1 MALVNVIPFSF
12 RNLFRRLK
20 ISTVSWND
28 HYPSLQ
34 ESRGV
39 FSDNSTTIKNKAFP
53 TLNTGKFKNMT
64 RNDMASFAFSDD
76 HVSTAQLFATVDSYM
91 SYYLTPEGAEF
102 LSEGYGFKGDYTES
116 INPVEYIEYLK
127 LPVSSKYERPLQ
139 GMSEVIDALVAS
151 VRDYEG
157 TLYKD
162 NEVVSIEKIK
172 TKFTL
177 TTKKL
182 TVSAEKIVIATHPVA
197 FMKIKG
203 GVAEEIQREPVFQ
216 SIIIM
221 PAFKGA
227 AVYKEAWWS
236 NKTITNLTLEPRQ
249 RFISNSNCLGVT
261 MPYG

>member
-1 MALVNVIPFSF
+1 
-12 RNLFRRLK
+12 
-20 ISTVSWND
+20 
-28 HYPSLQ
+28 
-34 ESRGV
+34 
-39 FSDNSTTIKNKAFP
+39 
-53 TLNTGKFKNMT
+53 
-64 RNDMASFAFSDD
+64 MASFAFRDD

-102 LSEGYGFKGDYTES
+102 VSAGSSFKGVYTES
-116 INPVEYIEYLK
+116 INPVAYIEYVK
-127 LPVSSKYERPLQ
+127 LPVLRKYKRPLK
-139 GMSEVIDALVAS
+139 GMSAITDALVAS
-151 VRDYEG
+151 VRDNGG

-172 TKFTL
+172 TKFIL
-177 TTKKL
+177 TTKTL

-249 RFISNSNCLGVT
+249 RFLSNSYCLGVT